1 MREVLLAALVERF
14 GDRGLRVGAPP
25 ETDAVIPGKHPEV
38 GDVVLRIDSTAC
50 IIQIGDIIG
59 ETFTDYDF
67 DRDPA
72 ERADRITKEVVRFLD
87 ELLKDRLLFWR
98 ATDGRNAAWRER
110 GDAGHAEP
118 LVLDN
123 RTYRRYI
130 SSGPLGPW
138 QGAPAILQRG
148 QIRDDRDYE
157 ILSAF
162 LRDTE
167 VGSAEESPRQLASR
181 LVADYDAKLEAD
193 S

>member
-1 MREVLLAALVERF
+1 MSSS
-14 GDRGLRVGAPP
+14 GSTPP
-25 ETDAVIPGKHPEV
+25 CASSRSATSSV
-38 GDVVLRIDSTAC
+38 
-50 IIQIGDIIG
+50 Q
-59 ETFTDYDF
+59 TFTDYDF

-87 ELLKDRLLFWR
+87 ELLKDRLLFWK

-118 LVLDN
+118 LVVDN

-130 SSGPLGPW
+130 WSGPLGPW
-138 QGAPAILQRG
+138 QGAPAILERG
-148 QIRDDRDYE
+148 QIRDERDYY

-167 VGSAEESPRQLASR
+167 VGSADESPRHLASR
-181 LVADYDAKLEAD
+181 LVTAYEAKVGSEP